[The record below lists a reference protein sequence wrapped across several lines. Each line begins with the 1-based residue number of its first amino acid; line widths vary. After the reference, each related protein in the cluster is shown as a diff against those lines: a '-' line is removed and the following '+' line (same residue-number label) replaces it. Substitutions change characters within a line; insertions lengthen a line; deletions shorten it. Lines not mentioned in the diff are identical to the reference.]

1 MLCFEKKV
9 VPLQSELIKKQ
20 KNIAFF
26 AIQRNKLRYLFKTDE
41 WQLN

>member
-20 KNIAFF
+20 KKHCSF
-26 AIQRNKLRYLFKTDE
+26 RNKT
-41 WQLN
+41 